1 MDARGNVHNSNVLT
15 VCPKMKMPELACKLL
30 LLWMLKVWLK
40 CDSVRTERNG
50 AFFNKTSL
58 DLSTLNRLFTPQTV
72 MRTSKGGKYTCMRNL
87 HHFRLNIISSHLKK
101 CLSDWRKFYIEL
113 SWAYSEVDLLD
124 VVHPCKIT
132 HVRVAL
138 QKHFCEFN

>member
-1 MDARGNVHNSNVLT
+1 MHAEMFTTQMFFRYVQRWRCLNLPANY
-15 VCPKMKMPELACKLL
+15 CCYEC
-30 LLWMLKVWLK
+30 WK
-40 CDSVRTERNG
+40 CDWSVTVWEPKG
-50 AFFNKTSL
+50 TVHVFNKTSL
-58 DLSTLNRLFTPQTV
+58 DLSTLNRLFTPQTL

-101 CLSDWRKFYIEL
+101 CLSDWRRFYIEL

-124 VVHPCKIT
+124 VVHPCKLT